1 MHLPLVEE
9 PAVTEEHLE
18 LCRWPVS
25 DEANVSEPG
34 LGSRVSID
42 RGCGVEREL
51 NLREVDV
58 MCPTSHRDS
67 DDVIL
72 DLGVGSSP
80 SSSANVQSASVY
92 SHLSRSAPR

>member
-1 MHLPLVEE
+1 LVEE

-25 DEANVSEPG
+25 DEADVSEPG
-34 LGSRVSID
+34 LGSRVSTD

-72 DLGVGSSP
+72 DLGGWIEPELVGQRP
-80 SSSANVQSASVY
+80 VGQRV
-92 SHLSRSAPR
+92 LGT